1 MNFCKGGMKNIG
13 SEEHILDNM
22 LWDLLTL
29 EALTNLSRDPPSLL
43 PLIPSWNCKRDLH
56 LMRGLLWAST

>member
-29 EALTNLSRDPPSLL
+29 EALTCHVTPQVSY
-43 PLIPSWNCKRDLH
+43 H
-56 LMRGLLWAST
+56 